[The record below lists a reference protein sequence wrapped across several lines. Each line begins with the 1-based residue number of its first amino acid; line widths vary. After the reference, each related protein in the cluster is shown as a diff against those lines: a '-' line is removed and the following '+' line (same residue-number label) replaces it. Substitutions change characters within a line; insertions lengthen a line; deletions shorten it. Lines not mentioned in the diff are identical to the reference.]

1 MQHPIVDSATQLS
14 HMARMKID
22 DIEKNSFYLRL
33 ISLNALVESAR
44 AGEAGEGF
52 AVVADEVKRVSTLIE
67 TIVDDLRQQLDR
79 QVEDLNR
86 LGQESQTELERLH
99 GQRLA
104 ALALGLVD
112 IIDRNLY
119 ERSCDV
125 RWWATD
131 AAVIGCCTGA
141 LAPAEASARLG
152 VILGAYTVY
161 LDIWICDPHGVVLA
175 NGRPDRFPDAPGRQV
190 GEEPWFR
197 QALDL
202 GPDGF
207 AVSDITVVD
216 ALGGLQTAT
225 YAAPIRHDHGTVAG
239 VLGIFFDWGKQSQAV
254 VNGVHL
260 DASEQGR
267 TRCLLVDARHRVI
280 AASDG
285 AGVLTETVQFDA
297 RGQAQGVV
305 VRQQDVL
312 GFALTP
318 GFETYRGLGWYGVL
332 IQGR

>member
-1 MQHPIVDSATQLS
+1 MQHPIVDSANQLS
-14 HMARMKID
+14 RMARLKID
-22 DIEKNSFYLRL
+22 DIDKNSFYLRL

-44 AGEAGEGF
+44 AGDAGEGF

-79 QVEDLNR
+79 QVEELNR
-86 LGQESQTELERLH
+86 LGQESQAELERLR

-131 AAVIGCCTGA
+131 AAVIGCCTGT
-141 LAPAEASARLG
+141 LPPAEASARLG

-161 LDIWICDPHGVVLA
+161 LDIWICDPQGRVLA
-175 NGRPDRFPDAPGRQV
+175 TGRPDRFPNASDSQAAA
-190 GEEPWFR
+190 EPWFT
-197 QALDL
+197 QALGL
-202 GPDGF
+202 GADGF
-207 AVSDITVVD
+207 AVSDIAVVN

-225 YAAPIRHDHGTVAG
+225 YAAPIRQADGRVVG
-239 VLGIFFDWGKQSQAV
+239 VLGIFFDWEKQSRTV
-254 VNGVHL
+254 VDSVHL

-267 TRCLLVDARHRVI
+267 TRCLLVDAQHRVI

-285 AGVLTETVQFDA
+285 AGVLSEVVEFEPK
-297 RGQAQGVV
+297 GQAQGVIL
-305 VRQQDVL
+305 RQDDLL

-318 GFETYRGLGWYGVL
+318 GFETYKGLGWYGVL

>member
-1 MQHPIVDSATQLS
+1 MDNPIIDAATKLS
-14 HMARMKID
+14 LIARGKIN
-22 DIEKNSFYLRL
+22 DIETNSYYLRL
-33 ISLNALVESAR
+33 ISLNALVEAAR
-44 AGEAGEGF
+44 AGEAGNGF

-67 TIVDDLRQQLDR
+67 TTVGDLRREIIARIETMNQ
-79 QVEDLNR
+79 
-86 LGQESQTELERLH
+86 LGQESQAELERLR

-104 ALALGLVD
+104 ALAFNM
-112 IIDRNLY
+112 IEIMDRNLY

-141 LAPAEASARLG
+141 MPPGETAARLG

-161 LDIWICDPHGVVLA
+161 LDIWICDRQGRVMA
-175 NGRPDRFPDAPGRQV
+175 NGRPEAFPEVVGRV
-190 GEEPWFR
+190 VAEEPWFH
-197 QALDL
+197 QALAV

-207 AVSDITVVD
+207 AVDDITANS
-216 ALGGLQTAT
+216 ALGEARVAT
-225 YAAPIRHDHGTVAG
+225 YAAPIRNGTAEVG
-239 VLGIFFDWGKQSQAV
+239 VIGIFFDWGKQSQAV
-254 VNGVHL
+254 VAGVPL
-260 DASEQGR
+260 EPGEQGR

-285 AGVLTETVQFDA
+285 QGVLSEVVEFDPA
-297 RGQAQGVV
+297 GAAQGVIA
-305 VRQQDVL
+305 RRNDVL

-332 IQGR
+332 IQTA

>member
-1 MQHPIVDSATQLS
+1 MPNPIIDAATELS
-14 HMARMKID
+14 LIARGKIN
-22 DIEKNSFYLRL
+22 DIETNSYYLRL

-44 AGEAGEGF
+44 AGEAGNGF
-52 AVVADEVKRVSTLIE
+52 AVVADEVKRVSSLIE
-67 TIVDDLRQQLDR
+67 TTVSDLRQEIIARIETMNQ
-79 QVEDLNR
+79 
-86 LGQESQTELERLH
+86 LGQESQAELERLR

-104 ALALGLVD
+104 ALAFN
-112 IIDRNLY
+112 IIEIMDRNLY

-131 AAVIGCCTGA
+131 AAVIGCCTSAMPPG
-141 LAPAEASARLG
+141 EAAARLG

-161 LDIWICDPHGVVLA
+161 LDIWICDRQGRVMA
-175 NGRPDRFPDAPGRQV
+175 NGRPETFPEVVGREV
-190 GEEPWFR
+190 AEEPWFR
-197 QALDL
+197 QALEV

-207 AVSDITVVD
+207 AVDDIAVNP
-216 ALGGLQTAT
+216 ALDGAQVAT
-225 YAAPIRHDHGTVAG
+225 YAAPIRDGTATVG

-260 DASEQGR
+260 EPGEQGR

-280 AASDG
+280 AANDG
-285 AGVLTETVQFDA
+285 QGVLSEVVEFDPA
-297 RGQAQGVV
+297 GAAQGVLP
-305 VRQQDVL
+305 RRNDVL

-332 IQGR
+332 IQTT